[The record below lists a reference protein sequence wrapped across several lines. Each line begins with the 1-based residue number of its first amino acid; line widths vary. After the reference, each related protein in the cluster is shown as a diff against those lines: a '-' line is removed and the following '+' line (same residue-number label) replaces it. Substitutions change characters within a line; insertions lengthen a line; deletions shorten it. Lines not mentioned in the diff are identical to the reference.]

1 MERILMLE
9 DGERWIDEL
18 DDLDRSEL
26 EDSNFLVNGL
36 EDPVALSVF
45 LFTAESR
52 KKGYS
57 YEELIK
63 SVCDEDEEFVGGKD
77 VEKALDKL
85 LDCGLLTAKWIK
97 GNNKWERRFCNR
109 GEVAKYFK
117 EFSNAATE
125 RQLKQMG
132 GKEIVE
138 HWLKLN
144 KRLFLQNIE

>member
-18 DDLDRSEL
+18 DDLDRLEL

-45 LFTAESR
+45 LFTAELR
-52 KKGYS
+52 ENGYS
-57 YEELIK
+57 YEEL
-63 SVCDEDEEFVGGKD
+63 
-77 VEKALDKL
+77 
-85 LDCGLLTAKWIK
+85 GLLTAKWIK
-97 GNNKWERRFCNR
+97 GNNKWDRRFYNR

-125 RQLKQMG
+125 RELKQMSG
-132 GKEIVE
+132 EELAE
-138 HWLKLN
+138 HWLKLT

>member
-1 MERILMLE
+1 MERILILE
-9 DGERWIDEL
+9 DGGRRVEEIT
-18 DDLDRSEL
+18 DLDSL
-26 EDSNFLVNGL
+26 DLDSNFLANGVQ

-45 LFTAESR
+45 LFTAKPR

-57 YEELIK
+57 YEELIE
-63 SVCDEDEEFVGGKD
+63 SVCDEKIVDMKD
-77 VEKALDKL
+77 VERAFDKL

-97 GNNKWERRFCNR
+97 ENNKWERRFCNR

-125 RQLKQMG
+125 KQLKKMS

-138 HWLKLN
+138 HSLKLT
-144 KRLFLQNIE
+144 KRLYLQDIN

>member
-18 DDLDRSEL
+18 DDLDRLEL

-45 LFTAESR
+45 LFTAELR
-52 KKGYS
+52 ENGYS

-63 SVCDEDEEFVGGKD
+63 SVCDEEFVGGKD
-77 VEKALDKL
+77 VERALDKL

-97 GNNKWERRFCNR
+97 GNNKWDRRFYNR

-125 RQLKQMG
+125 RELKQMSG
-132 GKEIVE
+132 EELAE
-138 HWLKLN
+138 HWLKLT

>member
-1 MERILMLE
+1 MEKILILE
-9 DGERWIDEL
+9 DGESKIEEITDLGSL
-18 DDLDRSEL
+18 DL
-26 EDSNFLVNGL
+26 DSNFLASGVQ

-45 LFTAESR
+45 LFTAKPR

-57 YEELIK
+57 YEELIE
-63 SVCDEDEEFVGGKD
+63 SVCDEKIVDMKD
-77 VEKALDKL
+77 VERAFDKL

-97 GNNKWERRFCNR
+97 ENNKWERRFCNR

-125 RQLKQMG
+125 KQLKKMS

-138 HWLKLN
+138 HSLKLT
-144 KRLFLQNIE
+144 KRLYLQDIN

>member
-1 MERILMLE
+1 MERILILE
-9 DGERWIDEL
+9 EGERWIDEL

-52 KKGYS
+52 ENGYS
-57 YEELIK
+57 YEKLIK
-63 SVCDEDEEFVGGKD
+63 SVCDKEFVGGKD
-77 VEKALDKL
+77 V
-85 LDCGLLTAKWIK
+85 
-97 GNNKWERRFCNR
+97 
-109 GEVAKYFK
+109 
-117 EFSNAATE
+117 ATE

-138 HWLKLN
+138 HWLKLT

>member
-45 LFTAESR
+45 LFTAEFLEN
-52 KKGYS
+52 GYS

-63 SVCDEDEEFVGGKD
+63 SVCDKEFVGGKD
-77 VEKALDKL
+77 VERALDKL

-97 GNNKWERRFCNR
+97 GNNKWDRRFYNR

-138 HWLKLN
+138 HWLKLT